1 MQKRNRNVLKSLLI
15 KQRVLS
21 YCRASRCYAAVSE
34 KWGWWFQLYLF
45 CRGAPKLVLLNNCT
59 FIFIYIKL
67 TALNCLCCL
76 VWNFSTFRYDV
87 FCMLFAQ
94 IIPRWTPDMNG
105 REGRVYHVSNVYH
118 MFLIRKSQRI
128 CGPMVCGFKMR
139 KMWIPPFLPFYTG
152 LCFLGMLCF
161 SIQEA
166 KELEANCRW

>member
-94 IIPRWTPDMNG
+94 IMPNELQIWMEEK
-105 REGRVYHVSNVYH
+105 EGYI
-118 MFLIRKSQRI
+118 M
-128 CGPMVCGFKMR
+128 CPMCT
-139 KMWIPPFLPFYTG
+139 I
-152 LCFLGMLCF
+152 CF
-161 SIQEA
+161 SSESPRGSVG
-166 KELEANCRW
+166 LWCVVSRWEKCESPRFCPSTLVYVS